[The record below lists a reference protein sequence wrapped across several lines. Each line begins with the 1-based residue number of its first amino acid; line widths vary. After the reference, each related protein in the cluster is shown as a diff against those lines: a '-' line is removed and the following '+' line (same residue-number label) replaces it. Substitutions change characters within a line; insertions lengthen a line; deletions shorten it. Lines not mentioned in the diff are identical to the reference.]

1 MEAVIIVI
9 HLMVIVALI
18 AVVLL
23 QRSEG
28 GALGIGGSNQFLSTR
43 GQGNVLTRATTI
55 LGIVFFLTSVGLT
68 ILSRL
73 QPPPSAILNNV
84 QSTVAPI
91 VPSTTVPSST
101 AGSLVAPTPLVP
113 TPGGPSL
120 PGSVP
125 STPAP
130 TPATPAPAPAT
141 PAPTAPAQ

>member
-9 HLMVIVALI
+9 HLMVILALI

-84 QSTVAPI
+84 QSTVAPVI
-91 VPSTTVPSST
+91 PPTTTPGST

-113 TPGGPSL
+113 TPGGATL
-120 PGSVP
+120 PGTTP
-125 STPAP
+125 PTPAPTP
-130 TPATPAPAPAT
+130 TPATPAPA
-141 PAPTAPAQ
+141 APAQ